1 MRNPI
6 VILHG
11 WSDNS
16 SSFKALANFLQ
27 ESFGNAVQ
35 PLYLADWLSMHD
47 DVSYADLADAMQKAW
62 LALGLP
68 TAPQSVDIV
77 VHSTGALVTRQWFTG
92 YYSASTNPVK
102 RFVQLAPANFG
113 SPLAHKGRSFYGR
126 AVKGWNQ
133 PGFQTGA
140 AILTGL
146 ELAAD
151 YTRKLAQQ
159 DLFANEAWYGAGKML
174 ATILIGDTGYS
185 GISAIA
191 NEAGSDGT
199 VRICGAN
206 LNCSYLRLALDAQ
219 QQILPS
225 SLAWQQSKGA
235 IAFSILAKENH
246 SSIIFKGRKAPHN
259 ALTQVFIRQAL
270 MVTDQDFQT
279 DRSQNFAW
287 QQQLDAL
294 NPPEN
299 GQAVQRSQVLC
310 RLTDQHGVGVNDYFL
325 EMYRTAGADSRFEET
340 LYRHFLRHVH
350 TYSQDPAN
358 RAFYFDLAV
367 LERLKQDPKFQQLY
381 LSFSAQP
388 HFKPPRQP
396 VGYYQ
401 VAASATGG
409 LCIPANELA
418 RLFTPQQTLLLDVQL
433 QRVVAESVFKISQT

>member
-16 SSFKALANFLQ
+16 SSFKALASFLQ
-27 ESFGNAVQ
+27 ESFGEAVQ

-47 DVSYADLADAMQKAW
+47 DISYADLADAMQNAW

-77 VHSTGALVTRQWFTG
+77 VHSTGALVTRHWFTR

-146 ELAAD
+146 ELASD
-151 YTRKLAQQ
+151 YTRTLAQR
-159 DLFANEAWYGAGKML
+159 DLFADEAWYGAGKML
-174 ATILIGDTGYS
+174 TTVLIGDSGYS

-206 LNCSYLRLALDAQ
+206 LNCSYVSLALDPQ
-219 QQILPS
+219 QQIVPG
-225 SLAWQQSKGA
+225 SLRWQQSKGA

-259 ALTQVFIRQAL
+259 VLTEVFIRQAL

-279 DRSQNFAW
+279 DLSQNFGW

-294 NPPEN
+294 NPPKN
-299 GQAVQRSQVLC
+299 VQAEQRSQVLC
-310 RLTDQHGVGVNDYFL
+310 QLTDQHGVGVNDYFL

-350 TYSQDPAN
+350 AYQLDPSY

-367 LERLKQDPKFQQLY
+367 LARLKQDPKFQQLY
-381 LSFSAQP
+381 FSFSAQP

-396 VGYYQ
+396 VGFTN
-401 VAASATGG
+401 VAANAAAG
-409 LCIPANELA
+409 LVIQLA
-418 RLFTPQQTLLLDVQL
+418 DIERFFAPQRTLLLEVQL
-433 QRVVAESVFKISQT
+433 QRLVADSVFKLNRA